1 MLQSGL
7 PGCFQLCVSSDHL
20 RIRIKEVNMDVDRL
34 PWKAAR
40 RTLILGLIMGS
51 SIKMLSLGKEQLQG
65 QADILS
71 KSNKNEGEEK

>member
-1 MLQSGL
+1 
-7 PGCFQLCVSSDHL
+7 
-20 RIRIKEVNMDVDRL
+20 MDVDRL